1 MAQVLAHRFRRGQ
14 PRKGRPAVGA
24 SSCGCGWWLRH
35 QPLGTRSFHSAG
47 WGWRA
52 TGEGVPNLVVVV
64 TRWLALAGYGP
75 PCCFALPSL
84 LQQKAFTLLAL
95 VFSCAVALASSVMAH
110 PDHQQATQQGN
121 PAAQHDHEHSEGHA
135 PH

>member
-1 MAQVLAHRFRRGQ
+1 
-14 PRKGRPAVGA
+14 
-24 SSCGCGWWLRH
+24 
-35 QPLGTRSFHSAG
+35 
-47 WGWRA
+47 
-52 TGEGVPNLVVVV
+52 
-64 TRWLALAGYGP
+64 
-75 PCCFALPSL
+75 L

-95 VFSCAVALASSVMAH
+95 MFSCAVALASSVMAH

>member
-1 MAQVLAHRFRRGQ
+1 M
-14 PRKGRPAVGA
+14 
-24 SSCGCGWWLRH
+24 
-35 QPLGTRSFHSAG
+35 
-47 WGWRA
+47 
-52 TGEGVPNLVVVV
+52 
-64 TRWLALAGYGP
+64 
-75 PCCFALPSL
+75 PSL

-121 PAAQHDHEHSEGHA
+121 PAAQHDHEHAEGHA